1 MEHLNYLNN
10 PNQLPPNF
18 FLTSRNKPT
27 LASNNVHLERGMV
40 VPRLHVEAEEP
51 RAHGMLEVGDLHF
64 VTVRVPT
71 QKLNI
76 YHSKT

>member
-1 MEHLNYLNN
+1 
-10 PNQLPPNF
+10 
-18 FLTSRNKPT
+18 
-27 LASNNVHLERGMV
+27 MV